1 MTAGQFTST
10 IEDRDMD
17 KTMFE
22 TMQRFYHSC
31 MDTDTLNERGPSPI
45 YDQLSKL
52 AKSMPSGDEEAAS
65 GTMRFIKQDKDD
77 SFVSSPSPLRLKFL
91 TDLVIQAAE
100 EGTSP
105 LITFDVVPNDAS
117 PKEYAIV
124 ISQPGL
130 TLGSKRYYTQPERLA
145 AYQEGLVDFV
155 TRVLSPDKQLWIDKA
170 HQVDLQLHENR
181 EQTIAMV
188 QRAVDVE
195 TKIASMATEAYVHNP
210 SPYIVGRREHYFF

>member
-1 MTAGQFTST
+1 MTAGQFTPT
-10 IEDRDMD
+10 TEDREMD
-17 KTMFE
+17 KAMFE
-22 TMQRFYHSC
+22 TIQRFYHSC
-31 MDTDTLNERGPSPI
+31 MDLDMLSERGPSPI
-45 YDQLSKL
+45 YNQLSKL
-52 AKSMPSGDEEAAS
+52 ANIVSNGDEGAP
-65 GTMRFIKQDKDD
+65 RFVLQNKDD
-77 SFVSSPSPLRLKFL
+77 SFAPSPSPSRMEFL
-91 TDLVIQAAE
+91 TALIIQAAE

-130 TLGSKRYYTQPERLA
+130 TLGSKRYYNQPERLA

-155 TRVLSPDKQLWIDKA
+155 TRVLSPDKQIWIDKA

-181 EQTIAMV
+181 EQTKAMV

-195 TKIASMATEAYVHNP
+195 TKIASMTMEMYVHNP
-210 SPYIVGRREHYFF
+210 SP